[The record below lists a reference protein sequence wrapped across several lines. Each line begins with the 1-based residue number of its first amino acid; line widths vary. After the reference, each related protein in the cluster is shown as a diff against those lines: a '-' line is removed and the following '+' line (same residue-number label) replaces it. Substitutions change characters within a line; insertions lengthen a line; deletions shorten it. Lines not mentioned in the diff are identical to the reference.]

1 MLNSNNTRCLCY
13 LVKVD
18 DIKPIEGRDRVEC
31 AVVNGWT
38 VMVRKGIFK
47 PGDLG
52 VYFEIDSQ
60 VPAKTPF
67 EFLEA
72 KHYKIKT
79 QKYKTPSGQFWSQGL
94 LMHPNDFGWESYVD
108 GDGTQYV
115 HFNGQSHSM
124 NDDSRFLD
132 KELGVTYAV
141 AEDNVRKA
149 NSVDKYKTMAQRHG
163 KLFAHWPFRQLM
175 RHNWGKKLLFVFFGK
190 KKDIKRTWPSW
201 VVKTDEERCLPGG
214 SKVLTE
220 QGWIQ
225 INKIVNQ
232 TLPVKVASMN
242 PDGSM
247 CYKRIIDY
255 QKFQN
260 STAVKTIHYPYAP
273 DCERTNAL
281 CCTLDHKIL
290 TQRGYVKAKDLTL
303 DDNVYMPIETYSEEV
318 LPIVYGMLLG
328 DSYIADDKRSNGM
341 LRVVATNGEKQ
352 IEYLKYKASLFE
364 NDGKIVNAGLGSFST
379 VPNYHWFM
387 NTDAQISVNIRKDW
401 YRENTKKVTKEVC
414 DKLTAASLAFWYMDD
429 GCLSYRNDMKTTYFI
444 RLNTQGFSL
453 EENQLLVNTLCNKFN
468 IVAKVSN
475 DKIAADG
482 HQMYK
487 ITIGTKEECN
497 KFFNLIAPY
506 ICDSMLY
513 KLPEDYQNRTLKIL
527 HFTKSQI
534 AFPLPILSIENGQT
548 KNKTWS
554 KNFQVVYDLE
564 IEDNHNFVADNI
576 IVHNC
581 QNEPWVLQVKS
592 PWIVSEKID
601 GTSTTFTMRRQPHR
615 KHKYDYYVCSR
626 NVVFD
631 KPDKPCFYNSNVYLE
646 MSEKYHIENVLKDIL
661 DKNPQYEW
669 VTLQGETYGDKI
681 QQRDYSLAK
690 DEHKLACFNFIT
702 STEGRWN
709 SCKAANLMAEY
720 NIPWVPIINA
730 DYILPD
736 TIDELMDYSTGISV
750 IDGKPREGYV
760 FRSQDG
766 TQSFK
771 CVSNSY
777 LEKYHS

>member
-1 MLNSNNTRCLCY
+1 MLDSNNTRRLCY

-31 AVVNGWT
+31 AVVGGWT

-52 VYFEIDSQ
+52 IYFEIDSQ
-60 VPAKTPF
+60 TPAKTPF
-67 EFLEA
+67 EFLET

-94 LMHPNDFGWESYVD
+94 LMHPDDFGWESYID

-115 HFNGQSHSM
+115 HFDGQSHSM

-149 NSVDKYKTMAQRHG
+149 NSVDKYKAMAQRYG

-175 RHNWGKKLLFVFFGK
+175 RHNWGKKLLFIFFGK
-190 KKDIKRTWPSW
+190 KKDTKRAWPSW
-201 VVKTDEERCLPGG
+201 VVKTDEER
-214 SKVLTE
+214 V
-220 QGWIQ
+220 
-225 INKIVNQ
+225 
-232 TLPVKVASMN
+232 
-242 PDGSM
+242 
-247 CYKRIIDY
+247 
-255 QKFQN
+255 
-260 STAVKTIHYPYAP
+260 
-273 DCERTNAL
+273 
-281 CCTLDHKIL
+281 
-290 TQRGYVKAKDLTL
+290 
-303 DDNVYMPIETYSEEV
+303 
-318 LPIVYGMLLG
+318 
-328 DSYIADDKRSNGM
+328 
-341 LRVVATNGEKQ
+341 
-352 IEYLKYKASLFE
+352 
-364 NDGKIVNAGLGSFST
+364 
-379 VPNYHWFM
+379 
-387 NTDAQISVNIRKDW
+387 
-401 YRENTKKVTKEVC
+401 
-414 DKLTAASLAFWYMDD
+414 
-429 GCLSYRNDMKTTYFI
+429 
-444 RLNTQGFSL
+444 
-453 EENQLLVNTLCNKFN
+453 
-468 IVAKVSN
+468 
-475 DKIAADG
+475 
-482 HQMYK
+482 
-487 ITIGTKEECN
+487 
-497 KFFNLIAPY
+497 
-506 ICDSMLY
+506 
-513 KLPEDYQNRTLKIL
+513 
-527 HFTKSQI
+527 
-534 AFPLPILSIENGQT
+534 
-548 KNKTWS
+548 
-554 KNFQVVYDLE
+554 
-564 IEDNHNFVADNI
+564 
-576 IVHNC
+576 

-601 GTSTTFTMRRQPHR
+601 GTSTTFTMRRKPHR
-615 KHKYDYYVCSR
+615 KRKYDYYVCSR

-631 KPDKPCFYNSNVYLE
+631 KPDKPCFYNSNVYFE

-681 QQRDYSLAK
+681 QQRDYSLANN
-690 DEHKLACFNFIT
+690 EHKLACFNFIT

-720 NIPWVPIINA
+720 NIPWVPIIKA

-777 LEKYHS
+777 LEQYHS